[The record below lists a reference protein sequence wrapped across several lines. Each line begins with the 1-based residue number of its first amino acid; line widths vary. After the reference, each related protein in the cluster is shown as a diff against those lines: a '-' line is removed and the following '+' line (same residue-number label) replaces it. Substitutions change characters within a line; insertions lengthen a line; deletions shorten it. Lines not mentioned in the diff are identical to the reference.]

1 VYARP
6 VLKPGRV
13 RSVAVTLSVAI
24 ACAACHSTT
33 PDEQAASLCD
43 DLLHLRATVDVLART
58 PPEATVGQV
67 RAALQKLEPTFDEVG
82 SSSLVP
88 DALRSQLGDAL
99 AAYDDAI
106 EHVGDDDPA
115 SEVTA
120 DVADARLRLD
130 AAYAAVVGGLGC
142 GGSAPAAGA

>member
-1 VYARP
+1 MRR
-6 VLKPGRV
+6 PGRV
-13 RSVAVTLSVAI
+13 RTVAVTLSLAI
-24 ACAACHSTT
+24 TCAACHARTS
-33 PDEQAASLCD
+33 DEQAASLCQ
-43 DLLHLRATVDVLART
+43 DLEHLRATVDVLART

-67 RAALQKLEPTFDEVG
+67 RSALEKLDPTFDEVG

-88 DALRSQLGDAL
+88 DALQRELADAR

-106 EHVGDDDPA
+106 DHVGDDDPA

-130 AAYAAVVGGLGC
+130 AAYTAIVGGLGC
-142 GGSAPAAGA
+142 GGSASASGA

>member
-6 VLKPGRV
+6 VRRPGRV

-24 ACAACHSTT
+24 ACAACRSTT
-33 PDEQAASLCD
+33 SDQQAASLCE
-43 DLLHLRATVDVLART
+43 DLQHLRATVEVLART

-67 RAALQKLEPTFDEVG
+67 RSALEKLDPTFDEVG
-82 SSSLVP
+82 SSSLVS
-88 DALRSQLGDAL
+88 DTLRRQLGDAR
-99 AAYDDAI
+99 AAYGDAI

-115 SEVTA
+115 SEVAA

-130 AAYAAVVGGLGC
+130 AAYTAIVGELGC
-142 GGSAPAAGA
+142 GGSPSGSGA